1 MQMNTNVRS
10 RLPRLENQRENDK
23 NRIARK
29 AINLCCMVHIFF
41 FQLLAS
47 AYAGGPLAG
56 ILRT

>member
-1 MQMNTNVRS
+1 MLGAVCIDYKINGRMT
-10 RLPRLENQRENDK
+10 K

-29 AINLCCMVHIFF
+29 ALNLCCMVLIFF

-47 AYAGGPLAG
+47 AYAGSPLAG

>member
-1 MQMNTNVRS
+1 M
-10 RLPRLENQRENDK
+10 PRLENQRENDK

-29 AINLCCMVHIFF
+29 ALNLFSMVLIFF

-47 AYAGGPLAG
+47 AYAGSPLAG